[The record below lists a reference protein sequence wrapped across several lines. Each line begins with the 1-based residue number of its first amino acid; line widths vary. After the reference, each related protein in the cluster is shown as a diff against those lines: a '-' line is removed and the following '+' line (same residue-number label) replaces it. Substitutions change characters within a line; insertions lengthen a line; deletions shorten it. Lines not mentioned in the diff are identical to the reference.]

1 HIPLYVGI
9 ARAGSDS
16 PVVRAGDA
24 RTLLATDFGSPLH
37 IIAIPASLHVME
49 REYLELF
56 GGL

>member
-1 HIPLYVGI
+1 
-9 ARAGSDS
+9 
-16 PVVRAGDA
+16 GDA